1 MAKRI
6 GKAAK
11 IALGAV
17 GAVALSAVG
26 TGVVQFCKWAKDP
39 YSTELWFG
47 FLKKGILIT
56 KTDEPGHYKVQTG
69 YRWFDDAA
77 AEEPEEALR
86 QMGYVQ
92 ADSGWVCQGE
102 GYISTVTLRTG
113 ENGWMDQEL
122 TVRDGGGEV
131 LLTLPCSRWREVQ
144 P

>member
-1 MAKRI
+1 MAKKI

-77 AEEPEEALR
+77 VEEPELEEPEMEITLPEEALD
-86 QMGYVQ
+86 
-92 ADSGWVCQGE
+92 A
-102 GYISTVTLRTG
+102 
-113 ENGWMDQEL
+113 
-122 TVRDGGGEV
+122 
-131 LLTLPCSRWREVQ
+131 Q
-144 P
+144 PDEPEAEAALEEAKTESEA

>member
-1 MAKRI
+1 MKTNNRSNALLMELLIVI
-6 GKAAK
+6 GVFMLAAALLMRLFAGIHGMEERSRL
-11 IALGAV
+11 IA
-17 GAVALSAVG
+17 
-26 TGVVQFCKWAKDP
+26 VVLPAAQSQADRL
-39 YSTELWFG
+39 Y
-47 FLKKGILIT
+47 
-56 KTDEPGHYKVQTG
+56 
-69 YRWFDDAA
+69 A

-92 ADSGWVCQGE
+92 ADSGWVCQSE
-102 GYISTVTLRTG
+102 GYISTVTLRPG

>member
-1 MAKRI
+1 MKTNNRSNALLMELLIVI
-6 GKAAK
+6 GVFMLAA
-11 IALGAV
+11 ALLMRLFAGIHAV
-17 GAVALSAVG
+17 VLPAAQSQADRL
-26 TGVVQFCKWAKDP
+26 
-39 YSTELWFG
+39 Y
-47 FLKKGILIT
+47 
-56 KTDEPGHYKVQTG
+56 
-69 YRWFDDAA
+69 A

-102 GYISTVTLRTG
+102 GYISTVTLRLG